1 MKGKVINQMF
11 NGFLKIPD
19 FKESHRTRSVTTE
32 CLTTPV
38 EDTLAEIFAVGLL
51 PESSTAI
58 LREIQATE
66 QWVSNLSTW
75 FRIPPEGLLKHRG

>member
-1 MKGKVINQMF
+1 MKGKVINQKF

-51 PESSTAI
+51 PASSTRLQNNGCQTSACGLEFP
-58 LREIQATE
+58 LRA
-66 QWVSNLSTW
+66 S
-75 FRIPPEGLLKHRG
+75 

>member
-1 MKGKVINQMF
+1 MKGKVINQKF

-66 QWVSNLSTW
+66 QWVSNLSMW
-75 FRIPPEGLLKHRG
+75 FRILPEGLLKHRG